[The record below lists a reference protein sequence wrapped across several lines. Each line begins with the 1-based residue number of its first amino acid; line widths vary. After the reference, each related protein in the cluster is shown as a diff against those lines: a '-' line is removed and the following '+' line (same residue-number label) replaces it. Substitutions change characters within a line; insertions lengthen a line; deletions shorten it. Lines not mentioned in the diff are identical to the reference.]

1 MDDHVL
7 VTTIGGRELEVSDDI
22 LSRLP
27 AWSVVTLR
35 KDIEQLEIVGHS
47 VGGHSRYVNCML
59 CNMRVMLIFDS
70 APQPP
75 PYTAMF
81 QQRSLGLPGSS
92 REASRNT
99 ELPNITWA
107 QRPLRLYPQQ
117 IQTSVPW
124 YGQIYVET
132 WVVLFAFR

>member
-22 LSRLP
+22 LNRLP
-27 AWSVVTLR
+27 AWSIVTLR
-35 KDIEQLEIVGHS
+35 KDIEQSVTIGHS
-47 VGGHSRYVNCML
+47 VVRRSRYANCML
-59 CNMRVMLIFDS
+59 CDMRVMLIFDS
-70 APQPP
+70 APQPR

-107 QRPLRLYPQQ
+107 QRPERLYPQQ
-117 IQTSVPW
+117 IQISVPW
-124 YGQIYVET
+124 
-132 WVVLFAFR
+132 